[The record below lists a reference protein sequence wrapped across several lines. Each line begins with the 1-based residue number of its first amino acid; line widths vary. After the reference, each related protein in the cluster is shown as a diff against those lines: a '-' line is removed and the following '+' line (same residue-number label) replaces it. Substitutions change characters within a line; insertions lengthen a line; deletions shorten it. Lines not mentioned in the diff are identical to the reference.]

1 MKKKFLFVLCIVFL
15 ALSLGACSSKEAK
28 RDRFYKKGM
37 ELYEK
42 ALYVKAGLEFKNSLQ
57 LDPKYQDGWYM
68 MGMIEEKQGDLKKAF
83 GYFSKAT
90 TLNPDHIKSNLELG
104 KIFLVA
110 KMPDKAME
118 KAELVLKKVPNND
131 DALLLKAGI
140 FIQGNKGDEGAAILR
155 GLLAKK
161 ITKPEVYLML
171 FNNAIRNKDIESGG
185 KILAEGIAANPK
197 SLDLYMTVSDFYMR
211 TGRLADA
218 ESAVKKMI
226 QLEPKKAIYKLNLA
240 SLYMDTQRKE
250 EGRNLIKAILN
261 SDPGNE
267 DNRLLVSMFYQ
278 QRNMLTDVETTL
290 KDGIA
295 QNKKSVKLPLA
306 LSELYT
312 FVGKIDM
319 AIAPLNAYLAVDED
333 KGSKNAIKVKNALAM
348 CYIKKGE
355 PDTAQKYVDE
365 ALKVSPK
372 DVNLHY
378 TKGQIY
384 LIREDGLNA
393 VAELRP
399 VVNEMPQFIQ
409 GHIALAEAHR
419 LNGEMGL
426 AIDTLKSAQ
435 KVNSGSVDIS
445 LALAKAYINKNDYEN
460 AIKVLR
466 EIIESNPKLIEAHGF
481 LGDVL
486 VSRNDMAG
494 AEKEYREILNKNKNS
509 LLGYAKLA
517 QLYAKNAQ
525 WEKAITTAEQGYS
538 LNPESPQAFSML
550 AGLYIS
556 QNKMEKARKLC
567 EDRLQKNAGDP
578 QVLNLLGRIFLINKD
593 YSRAGEYA
601 QKAIQS
607 QPGWVEPYS
616 LLTHIYLAQGKKDEI
631 IKKYQE
637 SISKTP
643 QNPALYFSLG
653 ALFEKTKEYD
663 KARNIYELG
672 LQKFPDLW
680 PMANNLAFLLAENP
694 KSKTDLD
701 RALAWAKKAQSLKG
715 DDAAVNDTLGWVLYR
730 SGDMKKALKSIGK
743 AFEQD
748 PLNPI
753 YNFHLGMIFYKNG
766 ELSKA
771 EERLEAALKSPDGFV
786 GKEEAQ
792 RTLKSIK
799 G

>member
-1 MKKKFLFVLCIVFL
+1 MKKMILFTLCIFLL
-15 ALSLGACSSKEAK
+15 ALSLGGCMSKEEK
-28 RDRFYKKGM
+28 KVKFYNKGM
-37 ELYEK
+37 ALYERTQ
-42 ALYVKAGLEFKNSLQ
+42 YVKAGLEFKNALQ
-57 LDPKYQDGWYM
+57 LDPKYLDGWYM
-68 MGMIEEKQGDLKKAF
+68 MGMIEEKKGNLKQAF

-110 KMPDKAME
+110 KMPEEAMG
-118 KAELVLKKVPNND
+118 KAELVLKKEPNND
-131 DALLLKAGI
+131 EALLLKAGI
-140 FIQGNKGDEGAAILR
+140 LIDGIRGEEGAAILK
-155 GLLAKK
+155 GLLARK

-171 FNNAIRNKDIESGG
+171 FRNAMRNKDIQGG
-185 KILAEGIAANPK
+185 EKILLQGIAANPK
-197 SLDLYMTVSDFYMR
+197 ALELYMTVSDFYMR

-218 ESAVKKMI
+218 ESVLKKMI

-240 SLYMDTQRKE
+240 SLYMNTQRKDQ
-250 EGRNLIKAILN
+250 GQNLIKAILS
-261 SDPGNE
+261 SDPGDE
-267 DNRLLVSMFYQ
+267 DNALLVAMFYQ
-278 QRNMLTDVETTL
+278 QRGMFADVETTL

-295 QNKKSVKLPLA
+295 QNRKSVKLTLA
-306 LSELYT
+306 LSEFY
-312 FVGKIDM
+312 VSAGKIDM
-319 AIAPLNAYLAVDED
+319 AIAPLNAYLAADED
-333 KGSKNAIKVKNALAM
+333 KGSKNAVKVKNALAT
-348 CYIKKGE
+348 CYMKKGE
-355 PDTAQKYVDE
+355 PDTADKYVDE

-384 LIREDGLNA
+384 LIREDGINA
-393 VAELRP
+393 VSELRP
-399 VVNEMPQFIQ
+399 VVNERPEFIQ

-435 KVNSGSVDIS
+435 KVNPKSVDLS
-445 LALAKAYINKNDYEN
+445 LALAKAYINKNDFEN
-460 AIKVLR
+460 AISVLQ
-466 EIIESNPKLIEAHGF
+466 EIIESNPKFIEAHGF

-486 VSRNDMAG
+486 AGRGDMAG

-525 WEKAITTAEQGYS
+525 WEKAISTAGQGYS

-550 AGLYIS
+550 AGLYVS
-556 QNKMEKARKLC
+556 QNKLEEARKLC
-567 EDRLQKNAGDP
+567 VDRLMKNAGDP
-578 QVLNLLGRIFLINKD
+578 QVLNLLGRIFFMKKD
-593 YSRAGEYA
+593 YPKASEYA
-601 QKAIQS
+601 QKAIQA

-616 LLTHIYLAQGKKDEI
+616 LLTNIYLAQGKKDEI
-631 IKKYQE
+631 VRRYQE
-637 SISKTP
+637 AIIKTP
-643 QNPALYFSLG
+643 QNPAVYFSLG
-653 ALFEKTKEYD
+653 ALFEKTREYD
-663 KARNIYELG
+663 KARNIYESG

-694 KSKTDLD
+694 RSKADLD
-701 RALAWAKKAQSLKG
+701 RALVLAKKAQALKG
-715 DDAAVNDTLGWVLYR
+715 DDAAVNDTLGWVFYR
-730 SGDMKKALKSIGK
+730 AGDMKKALKSIGK

-748 PLNPI
+748 PLNPV

-766 ELSKA
+766 ELGKA
-771 EERLEAALKSPDGFV
+771 KERLEAALKSPDGFA

-792 RTLKSIK
+792 RTLKSIR